1 MRVRNTV
8 GRCGPGRPG
17 RAAAVAVHVVAAV
30 ALASG
35 CTAADPDPRAY
46 PGTPKGQTLEGVAKA
61 FGLDLPACD
70 LKGVGF
76 SGSSKYPAQDLNL
89 SFRAPRDCVGRF
101 LSAHS
106 VDLARPVHWTP
117 GQGTGTGFDS
127 DTVTRDFGWSF
138 DKAVTYD
145 LFVDFTTSTGSR
157 FSVVADQD
165 RGQAEQTV
173 YMESRHL
180 GGS

>member
-1 MRVRNTV
+1 MRVRSAV
-8 GRCGPGRPG
+8 GPHGPGRLG
-17 RAAAVAVHVVAAV
+17 RAAAVAVNVVVAV
-30 ALASG
+30 TLASG

-70 LKGVGF
+70 LQGVGF
-76 SGSSKYPAQDLNL
+76 SGSSKYPDQNLNL
-89 SFRAPRDCVGRF
+89 SFRAPKDCVGRF

-106 VDLARPVHWTP
+106 VDVARPVHWTP
-117 GQGTGTGFDS
+117 GQGNKTGFDS
-127 DTVTRDFGWSF
+127 EAETRSFGWSF

-145 LFVDFTTSTGSR
+145 LFVDFRTSTGSR
-157 FSVVADQD
+157 FSVLADQ
-165 RGQAEQTV
+165 GQTEQTV
-173 YMESRHL
+173 YMESRYL

>member
-8 GRCGPGRPG
+8 GPRRPGRPP
-17 RAAAVAVHVVAAV
+17 RTAAVAMNVVAAV
-30 ALASG
+30 ALAAG
-35 CTAADPDPRAY
+35 CTSADPDPRAY
-46 PGTPKGQTLEGVAKA
+46 PGSPKGQTLEAVTKA
-61 FGLDLPACD
+61 FGLDLPDCD
-70 LKGVGF
+70 LQGLGF
-76 SGSSKYPAQDLNL
+76 SGSSKYPAQNLNL
-89 SFRAPRDCVGRF
+89 SFRAPKDCVGRF

-106 VDLARPVHWTP
+106 VDVAHPVHWTP
-117 GQGTGTGFDS
+117 GQGNKTGFDS
-127 DTVTRDFGWSF
+127 EAETRDFGWSF

-145 LFVDFTTSTGSR
+145 LFVDFRTSTGSR

-173 YMESRHL
+173 YLESRYL